1 LPCRSPFTRE
11 LPLSRLPVVV
21 VLGRPNV
28 GKSTLVNRVLRRR
41 AAVVEEKPGVT
52 RDRKEFAAE
61 WAGRHFL
68 LVDTGGWSVKG
79 DGLVEGIRQQAEAAL
94 GGADVVVFV
103 VDATIPFTDDDL
115 AVARLV
121 QASSVPVV
129 LAANKADGP
138 GVDLEVGRLWGLG
151 LGEPFP
157 ISALHGRGTGDLLDE
172 VVARLP
178 EGEDTPPEE
187 HLPTLAI
194 LGRPNVGK
202 STLLNRLLCQE
213 RVLVSP
219 EPGTTRD
226 PIDAVVELDGE
237 PFRVWDTAGIRRA
250 SRVDEATEFY
260 SVQRA
265 REALAEADIALLVA
279 DATQGIT
286 HQEQRLAEEIAAA
299 GAGLIILLNKWD
311 AAAPEDKEVA
321 EDGTGDRLGF
331 VAWAPV
337 LRISARSGARLHR
350 LPAAVRA
357 VLEAR
362 RFRVPTPE
370 LNRHLRDWQAAHPA
384 PTRRGRRARIMY
396 AVQAGTEPPAVV
408 LFVRGGELSPDYL
421 RFLEGR
427 LRGEYGFLGTPVRLV
442 ARSSR
447 RAKESPRE

>member
-1 LPCRSPFTRE
+1 M
-11 LPLSRLPVVV
+11 SRLPVVAV
-21 VLGRPNV
+21 VGRPNV
-28 GKSTLVNRVLRRR
+28 GKSTLVNRILRRR

-52 RDRKEFAAE
+52 RDRKEFTAE
-61 WAGRHFL
+61 WAGHHFII
-68 LVDTGGWSVKG
+68 VDTGGWAVKG
-79 DGLVEGIRQQAEAAL
+79 DDLVAGIRQQAEAAVAA
-94 GGADVVVFV
+94 ADVVLFV
-103 VDATIPFTDDDL
+103 ADATTDFSEDDR

-121 QASSVPVV
+121 QASGVPVL

-138 GVDLEVGRLWGLG
+138 AVDLEVGHLWTLG
-151 LGEPFP
+151 LGEPHP
-157 ISALHGRGTGDLLDE
+157 ISALHGRGTGDLLDAL
-172 VVARLP
+172 VSLLP
-178 EGEDTPPEE
+178 EAEDAPAEE
-187 HLPTLAI
+187 RLATLAI

-202 STLLNRLLCQE
+202 STLLNRLLGEE

-219 EPGTTRD
+219 APGTTRD

-265 REALAEADIALLVA
+265 RQALAEADIALLVA

-286 HQEQRLAEEIAAA
+286 QQEQRLAEEIIAA
-299 GAGLIILLNKWD
+299 GAGLIVLLNKWD
-311 AAAPEDKEVA
+311 AADPDAKEWV

-331 VAWAPV
+331 VSWAPV
-337 LRISARSGARLHR
+337 LRISARSGARMHR
-350 LPAAVRA
+350 LPAAIRA

-370 LNRHLRDWQAAHPA
+370 LNRHLRAWQEAHPA
-384 PTRRGRRARIMY
+384 PTRKGRRARIMY
-396 AVQAGTEPPAVV
+396 AVQAGVEPPTFV

-427 LRGEYGFLGTPVRLV
+427 LRGEYAFLGTPMRLV
-442 ARSSR
+442 ARSGR
-447 RAKESPRE
+447 RDEERPRQ

>member
-1 LPCRSPFTRE
+1 M
-11 LPLSRLPVVV
+11 SRLPVVAV
-21 VLGRPNV
+21 VGRPNV
-28 GKSTLVNRVLRRR
+28 GKSTLVNRILRRR

-61 WAGRHFL
+61 WAGHHFIV
-68 LVDTGGWSVKG
+68 VDTGGWAVKG
-79 DGLVEGIRQQAEAAL
+79 DDLVAGIRQQAEAAL
-94 GGADVVVFV
+94 AAADVVLFV
-103 VDATIPFTDDDL
+103 ADATTHFTEDDR

-121 QASSVPVV
+121 QASGVPAV

-138 GVDLEVGRLWGLG
+138 GVDLEVGHLWTLG
-151 LGEPFP
+151 LGEPHP
-157 ISALHGRGTGDLLDE
+157 ISALHGRGTGDLLDSL
-172 VVARLP
+172 VSLLP
-178 EGEDTPPEE
+178 EADEAPPEE

-202 STLLNRLLCQE
+202 STILNRLLGEE

-219 EPGTTRD
+219 APGTTRD
-226 PIDAVVELDGE
+226 PIDAVVDLDGE

-265 REALAEADIALLVA
+265 RQALAEADIALLVA

-286 HQEQRLAEEIAAA
+286 QQEQRLAEEISAA
-299 GAGLIILLNKWD
+299 GAGLIVLLNKWD
-311 AAAPEDKEVA
+311 AADPDAKEWV

-331 VAWAPV
+331 VSWAPV
-337 LRISARSGARLHR
+337 LRISALTGARMHR

-370 LNRHLRDWQAAHPA
+370 LNRHIRAWQEAHPA
-384 PTRRGRRARIMY
+384 PTRKGRRARIMY
-396 AVQAGTEPPAVV
+396 AVQAGAEPPTFV

-427 LRGEYGFLGTPVRLV
+427 LRAEYGFLGTPLQLV
-442 ARSSR
+442 ARSGR
-447 RAKESPRE
+447 RDGDRRPE

>member
-1 LPCRSPFTRE
+1 MT
-11 LPLSRLPVVV
+11 RLPVVAV
-21 VLGRPNV
+21 VGRPNV

-52 RDRKEFAAE
+52 RDRKEFTAE
-61 WAGRHFL
+61 WAGRHFII
-68 LVDTGGWSVKG
+68 VDTGGWAVKG
-79 DGLVEGIRQQAEAAL
+79 DDLVAGIRHQAEAAL

-103 VDATIPFTDDDL
+103 ADATTHYTEDDL
-115 AVARLV
+115 AVARLT
-121 QASSVPVV
+121 QASGVPAV

-138 GVDLEVGRLWGLG
+138 GVDLEVGHLWGLG
-151 LGEPFP
+151 MGQPYP
-157 ISALHGRGTGDLLDE
+157 ISALHGRGTGDLLDAI
-172 VVARLP
+172 VTRLP
-178 EGEDTPPEE
+178 EPEGEEGPPEE
-187 HLPTLAI
+187 RLPTLAI

-202 STLLNRLLCQE
+202 STLLNRLLGEE

-250 SRVDEATEFY
+250 SRVDQATEFY

-265 REALAEADIALLVA
+265 RQALAEADIALLVA

-311 AAAPEDKEVA
+311 AADPEAKETT

-337 LRISARSGARLHR
+337 LRVAALTGARLHR

-370 LNRHLRDWQAAHPA
+370 LNRHIRSWQEAHPA
-384 PTRRGRRARIMY
+384 PTRKGRRARIMY
-396 AVQAGTEPPAVV
+396 AVQAGVEPPTFV

-427 LRGEYGFLGTPVRLV
+427 LRGEYDFLGTPLRLV

-447 RAKESPRE
+447 RGEDRPGE